1 MNTESGFEQL
11 TPSNAMNKK
20 LKELSMCCS
29 EDHQESIYK
38 ALENSYFDDSH
49 EIIAIVYNKQKML
62 ERNPAN
68 VNRKV
73 RTVKRASFQG

>member
-1 MNTESGFEQL
+1 MNTGSDFEQL

-68 VNRKV
+68 VNRKA
-73 RTVKRASFQG
+73 RTVKRVSFQG